1 MAEQYGCQIS
11 NCYTHCRACSDVY
24 NVVLIIKELSTKFRL
39 TTYCLGVDSSF
50 VGVFFYSKLRRRT
63 CKKVFTD

>member
-1 MAEQYGCQIS
+1 MAEQYRCQIS
-11 NCYTHCRACSDVY
+11 NCYNHCRACSDVY

-50 VGVFFYSKLRRRT
+50 VGVFF
-63 CKKVFTD
+63 